1 MRPRLRTIVLSL
13 LLFLLF
19 LPSLLPV
26 SASVADNVPAGTGT
40 FEQRAAAEKATRSR
54 YRNLEVGSL
63 VFILVAGGGILFWAV
78 RRK

>member
-1 MRPRLRTIVLSL
+1 MRPRLRT
-13 LLFLLF
+13 LLFSILLF
-19 LPSLLPV
+19 LPVLAPV
-26 SASVADNVPAGTGT
+26 SARGADNVPASGAT

-54 YRNLEVGSL
+54 YRDLEVGSL

>member
-1 MRPRLRTIVLSL
+1 MRPRLRTLLLSL
-13 LLFLLF
+13 LLL
-19 LPSLLPV
+19 LPSPAPI
-26 SASVADNVPAGTGT
+26 SALGADNVPAGGGT

-54 YRNLEVGSL
+54 YRDLEVGSL

>member
-1 MRPRLRTIVLSL
+1 MRARLRTILLSL
-13 LLFLLF
+13 LLVV
-19 LPSLLPV
+19 PSLAPV
-26 SASVADNVPAGTGT
+26 SARAADNVPAGPGT

-54 YRNLEVGSL
+54 YRDLEVGSL

>member
-1 MRPRLRTIVLSL
+1 MRPRLRTILLSL
-13 LLFLLF
+13 LLFL
-19 LPSLLPV
+19 PSLPPV
-26 SASVADNVPAGTGT
+26 SAPATDNVPAGAGT

>member
-1 MRPRLRTIVLSL
+1 MRARLRTILLS
-13 LLFLLF
+13 LLFLLPA
-19 LPSLLPV
+19 LAPGSTL
-26 SASVADNVPAGTGT
+26 AADNIPAGAGT

-54 YRNLEVGSL
+54 YRDLEVGSL